1 MIGTFRYWWS
11 MLPAPL
17 KLLRPGD
24 WAKNAFVLLPAVF
37 WLAGEG
43 RGATPELVEEQLF
56 RVLLTAVA
64 FSMAGSG
71 FYAINDAL
79 DAEEDRKHP
88 TKRRRP
94 VASGRISPGA
104 ATALGVA
111 LVIGSALVAW
121 AVRPAVLGVV
131 LVYIAM
137 QVAYNAKLKR
147 VRLLD
152 VITVASGFV
161 LRAMA
166 GALALS
172 IAVSTWLVVVV
183 FALTLFLGFV
193 KRLGDLRAADLARA
207 QGDPTDWKPRAGYD
221 SADDLNWLL
230 ATTGS
235 LTMMAYL
242 VYSLSDHARGIFGVR
257 ATGFAL
263 LAPLVFVVIHRL
275 YLRANSGRA
284 ESPVTVVLGDR
295 SALAAT
301 ILFGAGVL
309 AVLFWPPAEAA
320 LGALFK

>member
-1 MIGTFRYWWS
+1 
-11 MLPAPL
+11 
-17 KLLRPGD
+17 
-24 WAKNAFVLLPAVF
+24 
-37 WLAGEG
+37 
-43 RGATPELVEEQLF
+43 
-56 RVLLTAVA
+56 
-64 FSMAGSG
+64 
-71 FYAINDAL
+71 
-79 DAEEDRKHP
+79 
-88 TKRRRP
+88 
-94 VASGRISPGA
+94 
-104 ATALGVA
+104 
-111 LVIGSALVAW
+111 
-121 AVRPAVLGVV
+121 VLGVI

-137 QVAYNAKLKR
+137 HVAYNAKLKR

-152 VITVASGFV
+152 VITEASGFV

-193 KRLGDLRAADLARA
+193 KRLGDLRAAELARA
-207 QGDPTDWKPRAGYD
+207 QGDATDWKPRAGYD
-221 SADDLNWLL
+221 STDDLNWLL

-242 VYSLSDHARGIFGVR
+242 VYALSDHARGIFGVR

-284 ESPVTVVLGDR
+284 DSPVTVVLGDR

-301 ILFGAGVL
+301 VLFAAGVL
-309 AVLFWPPAEAA
+309 TVLFWPPAEAA

>member
-1 MIGTFRYWWS
+1 MI
-11 MLPAPL
+11 PAPL

-43 RGATPELVEEQLF
+43 RGAAPELVQEQLF
-56 RVLLTAVA
+56 RVALTVVA

-121 AVRPAVLGVV
+121 GVRPAVLGVI

-172 IAVSTWLVVVV
+172 IPVSTWLVVVV

-207 QGDPTDWKPRAGYD
+207 HGDPTDWKPRAGYD
-221 SADDLNWLL
+221 SVDDLNWLL

-242 VYSLSDHARGIFGVR
+242 LYSLSDHARGIFGAR

-301 ILFGAGVL
+301 ILFGGGVL